1 MKIKA
6 KKQLFGKGFVIS
18 EDELKRLN
26 LLLSQLDLLNR
37 WLASDKRS
45 QIILNTLNL
54 AREGKYC
61 KEPYQIRDELLAF
74 DKRTEITEFPKPTQT
89 YRAKSPVI
97 CCEIMWRY
105 CETEDKGGKR

>member
-1 MKIKA
+1 MVKIRNR
-6 KKQLFGKGFVIS
+6 LFGKGFVIS

-45 QIILNTLNL
+45 QIILNALNL

-74 DKRTEITEFPKPTQT
+74 DKQTETTK
-89 YRAKSPVI
+89 
-97 CCEIMWRY
+97 
-105 CETEDKGGKR
+105 

>member
-1 MKIKA
+1 MLKA

-45 QIILNTLNL
+45 QIILNALNS
-54 AREGKYC
+54 ARNGKYY

-74 DKRTEITEFPKPTQT
+74 DKQTETAELPKTTQT

-97 CCEIMWRY
+97 GCKVEWRY
-105 CETEDKGGKR
+105 SETKDKGGEK